1 MEHLTLTPPASKVP
15 PTDIIVGSGAIKTLH
30 ISLDAFP
37 GHRPVIVY
45 DKGVTDIARAIGGSV
60 PHPLLIPVSSG
71 DQSKS
76 LSEVDRIVSQMLVG
90 GCTRSSV
97 LIAIGGGMTTDLGGF
112 VASVFMRGIP
122 SILIPTS
129 SLAMVDAGIGGKT
142 AVNVGGRKNMIGT
155 ISHPSS
161 VLVDIDFLAKLP
173 DEPFREGLAEVVK
186 IAAIMDSDFFA
197 WLSDNLTYV
206 IAREKVVLTECIA
219 RAIKL
224 KVEVVES
231 DDADKGARLLLNFGH
246 TIGHA
251 IEALS
256 RYKLSHGE
264 AISIGMALEMKAT
277 DFNEAD
283 QVTALLQSL
292 GLPTEIPKKWRT
304 PEELWKL
311 MLTDKKNSAGVVRA
325 AVPDTIGTGSVV
337 TLRKDAFLS
346 LFDA

>member
-1 MEHLTLTPPASKVP
+1 MEHITLTPPATRLL
-15 PTDIIVGSGAIKTLH
+15 PTDIIVGSGAIRTLH
-30 ISLDAFP
+30 ISLDALP

-45 DKGVTDIARAIGGSV
+45 DQGIAGIAKNIGVTI
-60 PHPLLIPVSSG
+60 PHPLLIPVPSG

-76 LSEVDRIVSQMLVG
+76 LKEVDRIVTQMLEH
-90 GCTRSSV
+90 GCTRSTV

-155 ISHPSS
+155 ITHPSS

-197 WLSDNLTYV
+197 WLSEHLPQI
-206 IAREKVVLTECIA
+206 IARDADVLQQCIA
-219 RAIKL
+219 RAIRL

-256 RYKLSHGE
+256 GYKLSHGE
-264 AISIGMALEMKAT
+264 AISIGMVLEMKAT
-277 DFNEAD
+277 DFDECE
-283 QVTALLQSL
+283 QIVTLLQML
-292 GLPTEIPKKWRT
+292 GLPIEIPKKWRK
-304 PEELWKL
+304 PEELWAL
-311 MLTDKKNSAGVVRA
+311 MLTDKKNVDGFVRS
-325 AVPDTIGTGSVV
+325 AVPETIGTGSVV